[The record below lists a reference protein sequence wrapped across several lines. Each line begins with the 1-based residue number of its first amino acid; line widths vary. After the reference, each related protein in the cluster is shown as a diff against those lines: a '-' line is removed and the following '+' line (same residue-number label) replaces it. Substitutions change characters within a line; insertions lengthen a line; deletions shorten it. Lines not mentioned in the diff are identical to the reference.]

1 MEKIIMSEGASKEFD
16 TYLHKSYEYLN
27 ECDKAIDNCELL
39 DLLKIRNNNSLLK
52 EEVVK
57 QKEEVNKISR
67 KAHVFEEEILNLD
80 YLNRNKIESF
90 AELIEQSGD
99 NQNKISLTPINIG
112 EFMRDILGL
121 HDNLK

>member
-1 MEKIIMSEGASKEFD
+1 MSAGAFC
-16 TYLHKSYEYLN
+16 
-27 ECDKAIDNCELL
+27 CDKAIDNCELL

-80 YLNRNKIESF
+80 YLNKNKIESF
-90 AELIEQSGD
+90 VEFIEQSGD
-99 NQNKISLTPINIG
+99 NQNKISLTPINIS

-121 HDNLK
+121 HDNIK